1 MEAAGASA
9 ICTGGRQD
17 VAPCGADVE
26 NDETLYGQKHPV
38 KDYFLICHSVYQ
50 LKSGRQPLL
59 PTFHLHER
67 LGEIR
72 VDH

>member
-26 NDETLYGQKHPV
+26 NDETLYGQAHPV
-38 KDYFLICHSVYQ
+38 KDYFLIKGKNSEFTAQSFSCAITVMRSVSDLQ
-50 LKSGRQPLL
+50 KR
-59 PTFHLHER
+59 
-67 LGEIR
+67 
-72 VDH
+72 D